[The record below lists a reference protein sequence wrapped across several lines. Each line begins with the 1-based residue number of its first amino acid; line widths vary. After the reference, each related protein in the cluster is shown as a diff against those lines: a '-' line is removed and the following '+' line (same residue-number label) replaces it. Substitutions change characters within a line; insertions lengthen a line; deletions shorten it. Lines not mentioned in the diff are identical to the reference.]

1 MMNDLA
7 HSTFYRQ
14 FPLALLILGSFTLQ
28 LGAQQQLTLEEALDQ
43 ARNNPAYQAQEQQI
57 QVLEAQLQQADRR
70 PNPQFEADY
79 ETEALSG
86 NAGTQ
91 ELSLLLVQTWER
103 GGKRQLRRQIA
114 QTRLEQAVL
123 EAENYLRVLT
133 SEIRLAYLE
142 LLWSQKRSSLTESH
156 SERINNLLQLDLV
169 RVEQGEIPTLNT
181 DQLQTEL
188 TTLEAQKGQLETER
202 WRTQYEFNVLI
213 GSEAEAEYRVVE
225 EETDA
230 IELPDTDQALRFAL
244 ANRPD
249 LSALRTRVT
258 RADLEVSME
267 EAVAKR
273 DWDLGVGYHLTRG
286 DLTADDFVP
295 RGILQSAD
303 SATNSFH
310 LTLSVPL
317 ALWDDNSGNIASR
330 LAARG
335 VRERELVQAESRVRS
350 QVLSAFRAHRLNQ
363 RSRELYQNTLVP
375 RLAENGQRLEAA
387 YQLTGENLGEWIGI
401 QQDFLEAALQ
411 GLEAD
416 FQARRSVIKLIEAVG
431 GSLVEVTQRPPSG
444 DVF

>member
-1 MMNDLA
+1 
-7 HSTFYRQ
+7 
-14 FPLALLILGSFTLQ
+14 
-28 LGAQQQLTLEEALDQ
+28 
-43 ARNNPAYQAQEQQI
+43 
-57 QVLEAQLQQADRR
+57 
-70 PNPQFEADY
+70 
-79 ETEALSG
+79 
-86 NAGTQ
+86 
-91 ELSLLLVQTWER
+91 
-103 GGKRQLRRQIA
+103 
-114 QTRLEQAVL
+114 
-123 EAENYLRVLT
+123 
-133 SEIRLAYLE
+133 
-142 LLWSQKRSSLTESH
+142 
-156 SERINNLLQLDLV
+156 
-169 RVEQGEIPTLNT
+169 
-181 DQLQTEL
+181 
-188 TTLEAQKGQLETER
+188 
-202 WRTQYEFNVLI
+202 
-213 GSEAEAEYRVVE
+213 
-225 EETDA
+225 
-230 IELPDTDQALRFAL
+230 
-244 ANRPD
+244 
-249 LSALRTRVT
+249 
-258 RADLEVSME
+258 ME